1 MLKAHARIEKHDQ
14 VKSKRAAKRG
24 RVEDFFDMEA
34 DEAEE
39 SDFS

>member
-1 MLKAHARIEKHDQ
+1 MLKAHARIEKRDQ

-24 RVEDFFDMEA
+24 RVEDYFDMEV
-34 DEAEE
+34 DVEE